1 MDFLN
6 HLLLAFQVA
15 LEPMNLLL
23 CLIGVFIG
31 TLVGVLPGLG
41 PTATISLLLPITF
54 KMGPVPAI
62 ILLAGISYGAFY
74 GGSTTSILINI
85 PGEAASV
92 VTCIDGYQMARKG
105 RAGPALGIAAM
116 GSFIGG
122 TFAIVLLMLLAPP
135 IANAALNFGPP
146 EFVALAFLG
155 LTLVTYLSGGSMVK
169 SLMMAAVG
177 LLLGYIGADIV
188 TGKERFTLG
197 ITKLI
202 GGVDLVPVVMGLF
215 GISEV
220 LLNLEKSSATRE
232 IFQPNIKQILPSRKD
247 WRVSAGAI
255 ARGSILGFF
264 LGVIPGGGALIASF
278 ASYAIEKK
286 VAKDPS
292 LFGKG
297 DIRGVAGPET
307 ANNAGAGGAFIPLLT
322 IGIPCN
328 VLMAVLLG
336 GFMVHGVIPGP
347 RLMED
352 NPQLFWGVVG
362 SMYIGNAMLLI
373 LNLPLIG
380 LWIKILKVPYSLLFP
395 LIFLFC
401 LIGAYT
407 LGNNTQDVFL
417 MTLFGVV
424 GYLLKKFQYEPAPL
438 ILALVLGPTLES
450 GFRQSLILS
459 NGSFL
464 IFLTRPIAAVLVI
477 VAFFLLISPL
487 VLKGLGKKRAGLM
500 VEGKEDF

>member
-1 MDFLN
+1 
-6 HLLLAFQVA
+6 
-15 LEPMNLLL
+15 
-23 CLIGVFIG
+23 
-31 TLVGVLPGLG
+31 LVGVLPGLG

-54 KMGPVPAI
+54 KLGPVPAI

-122 TFAIVLLMLLAPP
+122 TFAIILLMLLAPP
-135 IANAALNFGPP
+135 IASAALKFGPP

-155 LTLVTYLSGGSMVK
+155 LTLVTYLSSGSMVK
-169 SLMMAAVG
+169 ALMMAAVG

-188 TGKERFTLG
+188 SGKERFTMG

-202 GGVDLVPVVMGLF
+202 GGLDLVPVVMGLF

-220 LLNLEKSSATRE
+220 LLNIEKSSATRE
-232 IFQPNIKQILPSRKD
+232 VFQTNLRQVLPNRKD
-247 WRVSAGAI
+247 WRLSAGSI

-278 ASYAIEKK
+278 ASYAVEKK
-286 VAKDPS
+286 VAKDAS
-292 LFGKG
+292 MFGKG

-352 NPQLFWGVVG
+352 HPQLFWGVLG

-380 LWIKILKVPYSLLFP
+380 LWVKILKVPYSFLFP

-407 LGNNTQDVFL
+407 LGNNPQDVFL
-417 MTLFGVV
+417 MILFGFV
-424 GYLLKKFQYEPAPL
+424 GYLMKKFQYEPAPL

-464 IFLTRPIAAVLVI
+464 IFISRPIAAALVFL
-477 VAFFLLISPL
+477 AFFLLASPL
-487 VLKGLGKKRAGLM
+487 ILKWVGKKRIGLM
-500 VEGKEDF
+500 VTGKEEL

>member
-1 MDFLN
+1 MDFLS
-6 HLLLAFQVA
+6 HFSLAFQVA
-15 LEPMNLLL
+15 LEPINLLL
-23 CLIGVFIG
+23 CLIGVFLG

-122 TFAIVLLMLLAPP
+122 TFAIFLLMLLAPP
-135 IANAALNFGPP
+135 IASAALRFGPP

-155 LTLVTYLSGGSMVK
+155 LTLVTYLSTGSMVK
-169 SLMMAAVG
+169 SLMMACVG

-188 TGKERFTLG
+188 TGRERFTMG
-197 ITKLI
+197 MTKLI
-202 GGVDLVPVVMGLF
+202 GGLDLVPVVMGLF

-220 LLNLEKSSATRE
+220 LLNIEKSTVSRE
-232 IFQPNIKQILPSRKD
+232 VFQTKIKQLLPTRKD
-247 WRVSAGAI
+247 WKISAGPI

-278 ASYAIEKK
+278 ASYAMEKRI
-286 VAKDPS
+286 AKDPHS
-292 LFGKG
+292 FGRG

-336 GFMVHGVIPGP
+336 GFMIHGVIPGP

-352 NPQLFWGVVG
+352 HPQLFWGVLG
-362 SMYIGNAMLLI
+362 SMYVGNLMLLI

-380 LWIKILKVPYSLLFP
+380 LWVKILKVPYSLLFP

-401 LIGAYT
+401 LVGAYT
-407 LGNNTQDVFL
+407 LGNNTQDVYL
-417 MTLFGVV
+417 MILFGVV
-424 GYLLKKFQYEPAPL
+424 GYLMKKFQYEPAPL
-438 ILALVLGPTLES
+438 VLALVLGPTLES

-464 IFLTRPIAAVLVI
+464 IFFSRPISAVLVS
-477 VAFFLLISPL
+477 AALFLLLSPVIL
-487 VLKGLGKKRAGLM
+487 RWFGRRRIGLM
-500 VEGKEDF
+500 VQGKEEL